1 MCFFSLPMC
10 ITPNTT
16 DPNSHFVA
24 VMGFLF
30 AAVCLMLL
38 SNAQCVAA
46 YNKDAIINHKKK
58 GDCCEKTFL
67 FLAITFFPPVPPKAK
82 I

>member
-46 YNKDAIINHKKK
+46 YNKDAIINHRKRATAAKKHF
-58 GDCCEKTFL
+58 CFL
-67 FLAITFFPPVPPKAK
+67 R
-82 I
+82 